1 MRKKVRNLLSGS
13 LIKFLLVGG
22 CSTGIDFII
31 YMVLSIKIQLTVAK
45 GISMIISSIFSYIA
59 NKRFTFNNYAKTNM
73 NYIIKYY
80 MVFLANFITNLELNY
95 LVFQF
100 TGYKILAFISA
111 TLGGMAVNYLGQKL
125 FVFKL

>member
-45 GISMIISSIFSYIA
+45 GISMMFTRIIQKLSKA
-59 NKRFTFNNYAKTNM
+59 HNNLQPYVVM